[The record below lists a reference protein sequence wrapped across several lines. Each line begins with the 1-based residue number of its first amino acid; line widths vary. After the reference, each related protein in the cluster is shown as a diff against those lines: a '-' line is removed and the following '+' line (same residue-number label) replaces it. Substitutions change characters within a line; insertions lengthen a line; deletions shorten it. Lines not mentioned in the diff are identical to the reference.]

1 MTTELRG
8 RNIVIC
14 GAASGIGA
22 AAVQGLSDRGATV
35 AAVYHHTAPPAS
47 LERAARWYQ
56 CDVSQ
61 KADVDALFERIAV
74 DLGHID
80 ALIQP
85 AGTWR
90 GALPEAADEEHI
102 DFLLSVNLK
111 STIYTNQAAFRH
123 MRERGGRIVNF
134 GSVEGIEGRPE
145 SPVYAASKAA
155 VQAWTR
161 SVARAWGRH
170 NITVNA
176 IAPVM
181 HTALFGLA
189 RAQLTP
195 DQLEAM
201 DRDIAARIPIGGK
214 FGEPLR
220 DCVPMLAF
228 LVGEGAQFI
237 TGQLFCVD
245 GGLHMMSA

>member
-1 MTTELRG
+1 MKGELSG
-8 RNIVIC
+8 RNVVIC
-14 GAASGIGA
+14 GAAGGIGA

-35 AAVYHHTAPPAS
+35 AAVYQHTAPPPA

-56 CDVSQ
+56 CDVSR
-61 KADVDALFERIAV
+61 KAEVDALFDRIAM
-74 DLGHID
+74 DLGGID
-80 ALIQP
+80 ALVQP

-90 GALPEAADEEHI
+90 GASPETADEEHI
-102 DFLLSVNLK
+102 DFLISVNLK
-111 STIYTNQAAFRH
+111 TTIYTNQAAFRH

-134 GSVEGIEGRPE
+134 GSVEGVEGRPE

-161 SVARAWGRH
+161 SAARAWGRY
-170 NITVNA
+170 NVTVNA

-181 HTALFGLA
+181 HTQLFELA

-201 DRDIAARIPIGGK
+201 DREIAARIPIDGK

-220 DCVPMLAF
+220 DCEPMLAF
-228 LVGEGAQFI
+228 LVSEGARFI
-237 TGQLFCVD
+237 TGQLICVD